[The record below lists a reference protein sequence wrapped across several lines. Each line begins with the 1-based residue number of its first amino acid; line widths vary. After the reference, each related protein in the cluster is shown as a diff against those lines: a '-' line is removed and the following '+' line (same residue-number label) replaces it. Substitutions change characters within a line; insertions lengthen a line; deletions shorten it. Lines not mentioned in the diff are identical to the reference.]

1 MKDQLT
7 KFEDISNVDYT
18 HTFEIGI
25 QHLYKTIPHKY
36 FLYNLSK
43 KGGGGKTNCTCC
55 TVFAYGHF

>member
-43 KGGGGKTNCTCC
+43 KGGGGNEN
-55 TVFAYGHF
+55 